1 MKKLFF
7 IIILMSF
14 SIGTT
19 LVAQSI
25 SVNDPANPETN
36 LSAEELIQQVLVSG
50 SSCVNIQLINV
61 AENPSGITNIAERSW
76 GYFNANG
83 SNFLFDE
90 GVILSTGFGV
100 SAEGPNDATGTSDSS
115 TGWNGDIDIE
125 TILNNQYGTTVDT
138 NNATVFE
145 FTFVSSLSEITFDF
159 MFASEEY
166 ENQWECS
173 DSFRDGFAFLI
184 KGPGIPD
191 DSGAPFGGTNVAA
204 ITGSSNVPV
213 STATIHLDPS
223 DDAVNGFL
231 CGGEILG
238 VNYFP
243 ELYVSNDNDNIN
255 DLPIEF
261 DGATVSL
268 TTASVSII
276 PNETYT
282 VKMVIADRGDSA
294 FDSAVFLK
302 AGSFNIGN
310 IDLGDDILI
319 GNGTALCDGESI
331 TLDAGENPDAVY
343 AWYKDGVLL
352 PNETSSTLVVTQP
365 GTYKVEI
372 SFGSSDCIVTDEII
386 IEFKPSP
393 IFDLGANQFLCDNN
407 TIVLDATVTNPDELS
422 NISYKWFLDGT
433 EIPGETNPT
442 LTISQAGIYLAEVN
456 GDDCVVTDEIT
467 ITGVSF
473 TVDIQDEVFL
483 CGEESYE
490 IVPLITGA
498 DANNATYIWS
508 TGETTPTIVVT
519 QSGTYSVEV
528 TIDTCTETDDVS
540 ITLGII
546 PEIELGDTVIKC
558 AQDTET
564 LSVTVS
570 NIDPAQVTYQWYVD
584 GGIIDNATSQTL
596 DVIDAGIY
604 SVEVNNQGCIANDEV
619 EVKYYDNENCII
631 TQGLSPSNIDGL
643 NDYFDLEFLQD
654 KIGIDKLSVFN
665 RLGVLVYEQANYI
678 NQWKGQD
685 KNGNELPVG
694 TYFYIIQLNSQ
705 DPITGWIYI
714 NK

>member
-1 MKKLFF
+1 MKKLLF
-7 IIILMSF
+7 IVISLVSIGSF
-14 SIGTT
+14 S
-19 LVAQSI
+19 QSI
-25 SVNDPANPETN
+25 SVNNPANPETN

-50 SSCVNIQLINV
+50 SSCVNITLTNL
-61 AENPSGITNIAERSW
+61 AENPDGIANLAERSW

-83 SNFLFDE
+83 TDFPFDE
-90 GVILSTGFGV
+90 GIILSSGFGV
-100 SAEGPNDATGTSDSS
+100 SAEGPNDATGTSD
-115 TGWNGDIDIE
+115 GGINWNGDVDIE

-204 ITGSSNVPV
+204 IPGSSNVPV

-231 CGGEILG
+231 CGFEVPGT
-238 VNYFP
+238 NYFP
-243 ELYVSNDNDNIN
+243 EFYVSNDNDNIN

-268 TTASVSII
+268 TTANVAII

-282 VKMVIADRGDSA
+282 VKLVIADRGDTA
-294 FDSAVFLK
+294 FDSAVFLR
-302 AGSFNIGN
+302 AGSFDIGS

-319 GNGTALCDGESI
+319 SNGTAICQGESLI
-331 TLDAGENPDAVY
+331 LDAGENPDATY
-343 AWYKDGVLL
+343 EWYKDGVLL
-352 PNETSSTLVVTQP
+352 PNETASTLEVFEA
-365 GTYKVEI
+365 GTYSVVI

-393 IFDLGANQFLCDNN
+393 IFDLGEDQFLCDASN
-407 TIVLDATVTNPDELS
+407 IVLDATVSNPDELT
-422 NISYKWFLDGT
+422 NVSYKWFKDGV
-433 EIPGETNPT
+433 EVVGETNPT
-442 LTISQAGIYLAEVN
+442 LTVTQEGVYVAEVTGN
-456 GDDCVVTDEIT
+456 ECITTDQII

-473 TVDIQDEVFL
+473 TVDVQDEVFL

-490 IVPLITGA
+490 IIPLIEGA
-498 DANNATYIWS
+498 DATNATYLWS
-508 TGETTPTIVVT
+508 TGETTPTITVT
-519 QSGTYSVEV
+519 ESGTYNVAV
-528 TIDTCTETDDVS
+528 TINTCTETDEVN

-546 PEIELGDTVIKC
+546 PEVELGDTVVKC

-564 LSVTVS
+564 LMVTVA
-570 NIDPAQVTYQWYVD
+570 NIDPGAVTYQWYVD
-584 GGIIDNATSQTL
+584 GGIIDGATTQSL
-596 DVIDAGIY
+596 DVIDQGIY
-604 SVEVNNQGCIANDEV
+604 SVEVNNQGCIATDDV
-619 EVKYYDNENCII
+619 EVAFYDNENCVI

-643 NDYFDLEFLQD
+643 NDYFDLEFLND
-654 KIGIDKLSVFN
+654 KVGIEKLSVFN
-665 RLGVLVYEQANYI
+665 RLGTLVYEQQNYI

-685 KNGNELPVG
+685 KDGNELPVG

-705 DPITGWIYI
+705 DPLTGWIYI